1 MTVKD
6 DLKLGSIW
14 VIAFLLMGH
23 LMYLWVDCNPMR
35 MVRAAERRQIEQSK
49 DFMSYMDSKLARIAL
64 ETIEKTAIEA
74 KNQRIQQIYEEISAL
89 AAEYRVPKCILQDIY
104 QEFNAWSPEDQLGYL
119 KTENI
124 FELQCDMFLEL
135 HPELEPE
142 VVVNISMATFDL
154 IEFILMFD
162 TF

>member
-14 VIAFLLMGH
+14 ITAFLLMGY
-23 LMYLWVDCNPMR
+23 LIYLWVDCDPMR

-49 DFMSYMDSKLARIAL
+49 YFVSHMDGKLSQIAM
-64 ETIEKTAIEA
+64 ETIEESYLEA
-74 KNQRIQQIYEEISAL
+74 KNKRIKLIYKEISAL
-89 AAEYRVPKCILQDIY
+89 AAEYKVPKCILHDIY
-104 QEFNAWSPEDQLGYL
+104 QEFDAWSSEDQLSYL
-119 KTENI
+119 KTGNI

-154 IEFILMFD
+154 IEFVLMFD